1 MTRFLI
7 LAAYVAAFSLPALA
21 AEGTGPDISKPD
33 LTLEQKRE
41 EALDMLFGEL
51 HGVGDEGAAAIE
63 QKIWTVWAKPLSD
76 TAGVLLGQA
85 DRAMGA
91 NESDA
96 AKAVLDQTIAAY
108 PQFAE
113 AWNKRAT
120 LAFARGDYGSS
131 LKDIEQVLALEPRH
145 FGALAGRGMIYQAQ
159 KKWSDALAAYRE
171 ALTINP
177 HMPGVKDAIKQ
188 IEKIE
193 REI

>member
-1 MTRFLI
+1 M
-7 LAAYVAAFSLPALA
+7 ASASAALA
-21 AEGTGPDISKPD
+21 AEGTGTDSSKPE

-41 EALDMLFGEL
+41 EALDILFGEL
-51 HGVGDEGAAAIE
+51 RGAGDEGAAAIE
-63 QKIWTVWAKPLSD
+63 QKIWTVWSKPLSD

-85 DRAMGA
+85 NRAMEA
-91 NESDA
+91 NETDA

-120 LAFARGDYGSS
+120 LSFVRGDFGSS

-145 FGALAGRGMIYQAQ
+145 FGALAGRGMIFRAQ
-159 KKWSDALAAYRE
+159 EKWSDALAAFRE
-171 ALTINP
+171 ALAINP
-177 HMPGVKDAIKQ
+177 HMPGIEDAIKQ